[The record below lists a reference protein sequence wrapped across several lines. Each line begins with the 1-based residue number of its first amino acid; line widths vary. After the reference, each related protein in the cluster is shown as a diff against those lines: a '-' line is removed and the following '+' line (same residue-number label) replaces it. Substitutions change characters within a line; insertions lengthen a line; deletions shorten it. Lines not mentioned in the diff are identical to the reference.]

1 MERKKNNY
9 KSEFT
14 WVGLRVGF
22 IIYII
27 LWALTIV
34 IDIMLGT
41 EGALYLCIALL
52 YTLTLVFNF
61 VISIVHL
68 NKYKEKT
75 LAIVVLIISSIIIIG
90 VLIAL

>member
-1 MERKKNNY
+1 MERKKNKY

-41 EGALYLCIALL
+41 EGALYLYIALL
-52 YTLTLVFNF
+52 YTLTLIFNF

-68 NKYKEKT
+68 NKYKEKK
-75 LAIVVLIISSIIIIG
+75 LAVVILIISSLIIVGI
-90 VLIAL
+90 LLAL